1 MKPPP
6 GIWKS
11 ESCRRADHPEEW
23 QAEMDKLSAQK
34 DLQYQQ
40 MKAMRE
46 EIKAVESL
54 RKVAEKLEKEQPDQ
68 SRKRRITSYEHSKTA
83 VQKNSPYGGLCFHF
97 PNKSLCVPV
106 RASVSTSTSSSMR

>member
-1 MKPPP
+1 MKPSKRELFEQPH
-6 GIWKS
+6 S
-11 ESCRRADHPEEW
+11 AQRALNEAAARYLENLKAAGEPITPKKW

-68 SRKRRITSYEHSKTA
+68 SRKKEDHE
-83 VQKNSPYGGLCFHF
+83 L
-97 PNKSLCVPV
+97 
-106 RASVSTSTSSSMR
+106 

>member
-1 MKPPP
+1 
-6 GIWKS
+6 
-11 ESCRRADHPEEW
+11 
-23 QAEMDKLSAQK
+23 MDKLSAQK

-68 SRKRRITSYEHSKTA
+68 SRKKEDHE
-83 VQKNSPYGGLCFHF
+83 L
-97 PNKSLCVPV
+97 
-106 RASVSTSTSSSMR
+106 